1 MSVITLTLLLPGK
14 AIPVQNWTF
23 ESESKI
29 RVGRAADNDVVLYS
43 AVVSR
48 HHLELRL
55 GDRGWEAVNIGANGT
70 YVKGQ
75 PITSMP
81 VEDGLI
87 VRLASSG
94 PKIQIHLEQE
104 LSPAQKELAKQ
115 RAVKDKSLA
124 EATESQSRP
133 PKPSVGDAR
142 ETIVN

>member
-23 ESESKI
+23 ESDSII

-55 GDRGWEAVNIGANGT
+55 GDQGWEAVNIGANGT
-70 YVKGQ
+70 YVEGQ
-75 PITSMP
+75 AITSMP
-81 VEDGLI
+81 VEDGLV

-94 PKIQIHLEQE
+94 PKIQIHLEKE
-104 LSPAQKELAKQ
+104 LSPAQRQLAKQ
-115 RAVKDKSLA
+115 RMAKDQSIA
-124 EATESQSRP
+124 EARGECL
-133 PKPSVGDAR
+133 PKLPGDDSR
-142 ETIVN
+142 ETMVN

>member
-23 ESESKI
+23 ESDSTI

-70 YVKGQ
+70 YVEGQ
-75 PITSMP
+75 AITSML
-81 VEDGLI
+81 VEDGLV

-94 PKIQIHLEQE
+94 PKIQIHLEKE
-104 LSPAQKELAKQ
+104 LSPAQRELAKQ
-115 RAVKDKSLA
+115 RAAKD
-124 EATESQSRP
+124 QSIVDAGGAYP
-133 PKPSVGDAR
+133 PKPSGDDSR

>member
-55 GDRGWEAVNIGANGT
+55 GDGGWEAVNIGANGT
-70 YVKGQ
+70 YVQGQ

-104 LSPAQKELAKQ
+104 LSPVQKELAKQ

-133 PKPSVGDAR
+133 HKPSVGDSR

>member
-23 ESESKI
+23 ESNTTI
-29 RVGRAADNDVVLYS
+29 RIGRAADNDVVLYS

-70 YVKGQ
+70 YVEGQ
-75 PITSMP
+75 AITSLP
-81 VEDGLI
+81 VEDGLV

-94 PKIQIHLEQE
+94 PKIQIHLEKE
-104 LSPAQKELAKQ
+104 LSPAQRELAKQ
-115 RAVKDKSLA
+115 RAVKDQSLVDA
-124 EATESQSRP
+124 GGAYP
-133 PKPSVGDAR
+133 PKPAGDAAR

>member
-23 ESESKI
+23 ESDSII
-29 RVGRAADNDVVLYS
+29 RIGRAADNDVVLYS

-70 YVKGQ
+70 YVEGQ
-75 PITSMP
+75 AITSMP
-81 VEDGLI
+81 VEDGLV

-94 PKIQIHLEQE
+94 PKIQIHLTKD
-104 LSPAQKELAKQ
+104 LSPAQQELAKQ
-115 RAVKDKSLA
+115 RAAKDQLLA
-124 EATESQSRP
+124 EARGSDH
-133 PKPSVGDAR
+133 PKPHGDDSR